1 MNSVF
6 RFLDITTVKKLI
18 LRNSVA
24 VTHTVSQ
31 QQNPEGL
38 GLAEN
43 LFLLFLLLFFS
54 LFCVDLLFFAF
65 VFVFFFVS

>member
-1 MNSVF
+1 MNSFF

-24 VTHTVSQ
+24 VTHTVPQ

-38 GLAEN
+38 GLAED

-54 LFCVDLLFFAF
+54 LFCVDLLLFVV
-65 VFVFFFVS
+65 VFVLF